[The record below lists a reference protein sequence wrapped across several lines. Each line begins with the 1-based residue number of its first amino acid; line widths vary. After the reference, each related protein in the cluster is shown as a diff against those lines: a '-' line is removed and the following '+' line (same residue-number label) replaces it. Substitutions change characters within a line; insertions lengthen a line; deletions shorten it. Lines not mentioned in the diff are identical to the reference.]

1 MNLNT
6 HIAFALAVGL
16 VLFHND
22 LSLAVLVGIGAALPD
37 LTESTFLLEERYLQ
51 GISCTE
57 LFHNLFFASSVTLF
71 NPYLGLGVF
80 LHMFLDMLTS
90 PTDRGIELFFP
101 LGRLVKGIKMDYEG
115 RVRTSGGIVW
125 LLKTQ

>member
-57 LFHNLFFASSVTLF
+57 LYSTTCFSLR
-71 NPYLGLGVF
+71 P
-80 LHMFLDMLTS
+80 LHFSILTS
-90 PTDRGIELFFP
+90 
-101 LGRLVKGIKMDYEG
+101 V
-115 RVRTSGGIVW
+115 
-125 LLKTQ
+125 